1 MNKILI
7 IGESCTDVFIY
18 GDCNRLNPEAPTP
31 VLNERYENSF
41 PGMAANVLKNLE
53 MLGLKAVFL
62 TNKEKIVKTRY
73 IDEKSNYI
81 LLRLD
86 KDFEVDPCLIDKD
99 IEDYELVII
108 SDYDKGFLP
117 QKILQQILN
126 KSKLSFIDTKK
137 PIDNWI
143 KSASFIKINEV
154 EFQNPKNDIRLMNT
168 ELSKKLIITLGK
180 KGAVYDKEL
189 FKPKKEVL
197 VRDVAGAGDAFL
209 AALAGHYYLHKNIK
223 NAIDFANLCAS
234 QVVSKRAIAYPEEKL
249 L

>member
-137 PIDNWI
+137 PIDN
-143 KSASFIKINEV
+143 
-154 EFQNPKNDIRLMNT
+154 
-168 ELSKKLIITLGK
+168 
-180 KGAVYDKEL
+180 
-189 FKPKKEVL
+189 
-197 VRDVAGAGDAFL
+197 
-209 AALAGHYYLHKNIK
+209 
-223 NAIDFANLCAS
+223 
-234 QVVSKRAIAYPEEKL
+234 
-249 L
+249 